1 VSTFFSTARFGK
13 PQILAGALL
22 LIFIAECGWLL
33 AHERPETISPYELA
47 RIEAGL
53 DQWHGQ
59 GVAGTPLADN
69 RWYWLPASADGYDT
83 EHSPL
88 WYLIGSGPMAIP
100 WIGGRIL
107 PDSSLWI
114 WVTHLPYVLLGM
126 LLGASVWYV
135 ARRLYGDTGGYI
147 ALGLYCFSPTVVR
160 ASALWFAPPNVAAV
174 WGTFGGVFTAIAV
187 SHTLYAPREVVLWN
201 WRRILLL
208 GISLGLA
215 WGSQFELAVIVPAL
229 LIFMLYLAPERKSA
243 VGVILAA
250 ACMIALGIVFAAYF
264 FHARMFWRGLAH
276 ARWFD
281 ISWRA
286 LAARSAYGQA
296 AREIVGGGP
305 VLAGLVPVSL
315 ATYVLWKRSRYFGNT
330 APLIIAFLFLGL
342 RVASPHQPES
352 VFMLAATVFLFVFVA
367 GMMADLVETRRREL
381 ISAVIAGLLG
391 ANALWNLIG
400 LAQIGR

>member
-1 VSTFFSTARFGK
+1 MSTFFSAARFGK

-22 LIFIAECGWLL
+22 LIFVAECGWLL
-33 AHERPETISPYELA
+33 AHEKPETISPYELA
-47 RIEAGL
+47 RIEAGIN
-53 DQWHGQ
+53 QWHGQ
-59 GVAGTPLADN
+59 GVAGTPSNNLS
-69 RWYWLPASADGYDT
+69 YWFPASADGYDT

-88 WYLIGSGPMAIP
+88 WYLIGSAPLAIP
-100 WIGGRIL
+100 WIGARIS
-107 PDSSLWI
+107 PVSSVWI
-114 WVTHLPYVLLGM
+114 WFTHVPYVALGA

-174 WGTFGGVFTAIAV
+174 WGIFGAVFTAIAV

-215 WGSQFELAVIVPAL
+215 LGSQFELAVIVFVL

-243 VGVILAA
+243 VAVILAA
-250 ACMIALGIVFAAYF
+250 ACMIALGIVFASYF
-264 FHARMFWRGLAH
+264 FHARTFLQGLAH

-281 ISWRA
+281 IGWGA
-286 LAARSAYGQA
+286 LAARSAYWQV
-296 AREIVGGGP
+296 AREIVRGGP
-305 VLAGLVPVSL
+305 VLAGLVPASVS
-315 ATYVLWKRSRYFGNT
+315 AYIFWKRSRYFGNT
-330 APLIIAFLFLGL
+330 APLIVALLFLGL

-352 VFMLAATVFLFVFVA
+352 VFVLAGTVFLFVFVA
-367 GMMADLVETRRREL
+367 GMMADLVETKGREL
-381 ISAVIAGLLG
+381 ISAVIAGLLA